1 MFIMAIILDK
11 EILGMTTCLIVDDD
25 KKILEYVSNYTQREG
40 LNTITQSSAEDAL
53 TYLETNQVDIVIIDV
68 MMGGM
73 SGFELCKILKDDY
86 ELPVIMLTARDAL
99 SDKEQAYLTG
109 TDDYVTKPFE
119 VKELMFRI
127 KAVLKRYNINTYNE
141 ITIGNITLNQAYLEL
156 QSDTKSMNL
165 PNKEFQLLFLL
176 ASHPRQV
183 FNRDVLIEKIWGFDY
198 EGDERT
204 VDVHIKRLRK
214 RLEKLNANVTIFTVR
229 GLGYKVDDHV

>member
-1 MFIMAIILDK
+1 
-11 EILGMTTCLIVDDD
+11 MTTCLIVDDD
-25 KKILEYVSNYTQREG
+25 KKILEYVSNYIRHEG
-40 LNTITQSSAEDAL
+40 LETITQSSAEDAL
-53 TYLETNQVDIVIIDV
+53 SYLESNLVDIAIVDI

-73 SGFELCKILKDDY
+73 SGFELCKILKEDY
-86 ELPVIMLTARDAL
+86 DMPVIMLTARDAL

-119 VKELMFRI
+119 VKELIFRI
-127 KAVLKRYNINTYNE
+127 KAVLKRYNINANSE
-141 ITIGNITLNQAYLEL
+141 ITIGNLTLNQAYLEL
-156 QSDTKSMNL
+156 QTDSKTMNL
-165 PNKEFQLLFLL
+165 PNKEFQLLFIL

-183 FNRDVLIEKIWGFDY
+183 FNRDDLIEKIWGFDY

-214 RLEKLNANVTIFTVR
+214 RLEKLEASVTIHRVR

>member
-1 MFIMAIILDK
+1 MI
-11 EILGMTTCLIVDDD
+11 TCLIVDDD
-25 KKILEYVSNYTQREG
+25 PKILEYVSKYIEREHFE
-40 LNTITQSSAEDAL
+40 TIVQSSAENAL
-53 TYLETNQVDIVIIDV
+53 SYLETHQVDIAIVDV
-68 MMGGM
+68 MMGKM
-73 SGFELCKILKDDY
+73 SGFELCKILKEDFDI
-86 ELPVIMLTARDAL
+86 PVIMLTARDAL

-127 KAVLKRYNINTYNE
+127 KAVLKRYNVNINNE
-141 ITIGNITLNQAYLEL
+141 VSIGNLTLNQSYLEI
-156 QSDTKSMNL
+156 QSSSKSMNL

-176 ASHPRQV
+176 ASNPRQV
-183 FNRDVLIEKIWGFDY
+183 FNRDALIEKIWGFDY

-214 RLEKLNANVTIFTVR
+214 RLEKIDASVTIHTVR

>member
-1 MFIMAIILDK
+1 
-11 EILGMTTCLIVDDD
+11 MTTCLIVDDD
-25 KKILEYVSNYTQREG
+25 PKILEYVSKYIEREHFE
-40 LNTITQSSAEDAL
+40 TIVQSSAENAL
-53 TYLETNQVDIVIIDV
+53 SYLETHQVDIAIVDV
-68 MMGGM
+68 MMGKM
-73 SGFELCKILKDDY
+73 SGFELCKILKEDFDI
-86 ELPVIMLTARDAL
+86 PVIMLTARDAL

-127 KAVLKRYNINTYNE
+127 KAVLKRYNVNINNAVS
-141 ITIGNITLNQAYLEL
+141 IGNLTLNQSYLEI
-156 QSDTKSMNL
+156 QSSSKSMNL

-176 ASHPRQV
+176 ASNPRQV
-183 FNRDVLIEKIWGFDY
+183 FNRDALIEKIWGFDY

-214 RLEKLNANVTIFTVR
+214 RLEKIDASVTIHTVR

>member
-1 MFIMAIILDK
+1 
-11 EILGMTTCLIVDDD
+11 MTTCLIVDDD

-40 LNTITQSSAEDAL
+40 LNTITHSSAEDAL

-73 SGFELCKILKDDY
+73 SGFELCKILKEDY
-86 ELPVIMLTARDAL
+86 EMPVIMLTARDAL

-127 KAVLKRYNINTYNE
+127 KAVLKRYNINAYNE

-176 ASHPRQV
+176 ASNPRQV

>member
-1 MFIMAIILDK
+1 
-11 EILGMTTCLIVDDD
+11 MTTCLIVDDD

-127 KAVLKRYNINTYNE
+127 KAVLKRYNINAYNE

>member
-1 MFIMAIILDK
+1 
-11 EILGMTTCLIVDDD
+11 MTTCLIVDDD
-25 KKILEYVSNYTQREG
+25 PKILEYVSKYIEREHFE
-40 LNTITQSSAEDAL
+40 TIVQSSAENAL
-53 TYLETNQVDIVIIDV
+53 SYLETHQVDIAIVDV
-68 MMGGM
+68 MMGKM
-73 SGFELCKILKDDY
+73 SGFELCKILKEYFDI
-86 ELPVIMLTARDAL
+86 PVIMLTARDAL

-127 KAVLKRYNINTYNE
+127 KAVLKRYNVNINNE
-141 ITIGNITLNQAYLEL
+141 VSIGNLTLNQSYLEI
-156 QSDTKSMNL
+156 QSSSKSMNL

-176 ASHPRQV
+176 ASNPRQV
-183 FNRDVLIEKIWGFDY
+183 FNRDALIEKIWGFDY

-214 RLEKLNANVTIFTVR
+214 RLEKIDASVTIHTVR

>member
-1 MFIMAIILDK
+1 
-11 EILGMTTCLIVDDD
+11 MTTCVIVDDD
-25 KKILEYVSNYTQREG
+25 QKILEYVSKYIEREHFE
-40 LNTITQSSAEDAL
+40 TIVQSSAENAL
-53 TYLETNQVDIVIIDV
+53 SYLETHQVDIAIVDV
-68 MMGGM
+68 MMGKM
-73 SGFELCKILKDDY
+73 SGFELCKILKEDFDI
-86 ELPVIMLTARDAL
+86 PVIMLTARDAL

-127 KAVLKRYNINTYNE
+127 KAVLKRYNVNINNE
-141 ITIGNITLNQAYLEL
+141 VSIGNLTLNQSYLEI
-156 QSDTKSMNL
+156 QSSSKSMNL

-176 ASHPRQV
+176 ASNPRQV
-183 FNRDVLIEKIWGFDY
+183 FNRDALIEKIWGFDY

-214 RLEKLNANVTIFTVR
+214 RLEKIDASVTIHTVR